1 MTILDLY
8 TNNFVITFCE
18 DYDLLFGNT
27 KWLQESFIGWFHW
40 KIVRIIIHVQDSHV
54 FYRLQN
60 VSSNSRNYDY
70 LLMCL
75 STKKVKVV
83 ISDNDHSFL
92 YFTFVLLDDLYH
104 KFMEMTI
111 SDHLHHLQSTH
122 TSRISSDFYVFFSQ
136 KSMYL
141 ITNKILHSLNFHHH

>member
-1 MTILDLY
+1 M
-8 TNNFVITFCE
+8 
-18 DYDLLFGNT
+18 
-27 KWLQESFIGWFHW
+27 
-40 KIVRIIIHVQDSHV
+40 QDSHV

-92 YFTFVLLDDLYH
+92 YFTFVLLDDLYQQ
-104 KFMEMTI
+104 FMEMTI

-122 TSRISSDFYVFFSQ
+122 TSRISSDFYVFFFKKNRCTYHKQDSTFF
-136 KSMYL
+136 KFSSSLKNWICSIRHNSIYMSIEMNPNGYAIIDRL
-141 ITNKILHSLNFHHH
+141 ILRRNSFLKHIL